1 MVRVAC
7 RIVPII
13 VPMPTIIWFAL
24 LACHVDSVL
33 LLLKEG
39 HKDPLFG
46 EKGTTLGIQYDIAQK
61 RWMREEQRWPY
72 NFWRETRYSTWR
84 VKAGT

>member
-1 MVRVAC
+1 MFMVRVAC

-46 EKGTTLGIQYDIAQK
+46 EKGATLGI
-61 RWMREEQRWPY
+61 PY
-72 NFWRETRYSTWR
+72 VSLKGDSGKNEHRAKFGGKNSGEFWRED
-84 VKAGT
+84 